1 MKTLDIAIGKK
12 LPLDI
17 LMQPVALLAQR
28 GWGKTVTAKGCY
40 EAAHDAGAQCIT
52 IFPTGKWWSLR
63 LAEDG
68 KSPGLKDVFIIGGPH
83 GDVPLTPASGKVIAK
98 LLIEKRIHAVIDVSL
113 LRKGE
118 RHRFLADLFEEFW
131 LLKKVENDN
140 YPVVIFIEE
149 AHAIAPQMLRQGQID
164 EARMLGAVEDL
175 AAEGRN
181 HGIGI
186 VLLDQRSAR
195 VNKNIIALVE
205 VLILG
210 RIGYPSDRKIIGEW
224 VVDKGAEDLEWLKEL
239 PRLKPGE
246 AYVYAPVLDIFER
259 LPLRMARTFNATAT
273 AKIGERTVKAGALTQ
288 VDVSALKDQMAEVIA
303 EAERDDPRALK
314 REVAQLRAE
323 LAKKPAAAAPAEP
336 QRIEVPFLSDNDR
349 AAMERL
355 AAQLDGFY
363 EKLSPMR
370 ITAADLKEALKAAVN
385 GPKTIITRVAVS
397 GTKVGVVTGAGVRTV
412 AARPGLVVRS
422 KHKPVATRA
431 IGEGGRPTYVDEDG
445 ETQTLSSKATEML
458 GELVDQEPRRLT
470 RDEWALR
477 SGLRNNG
484 NTRNLV
490 SELRTAGF
498 IHQKLDEPTDVGRQA
513 VGVPRRKMLDD
524 LVDLWTSKLSNRAAQ
539 MLRVVL
545 ASPGI
550 ERNAWAEASGI
561 QNNGNFRNLISELN
575 VAALV
580 TSPDRGK
587 TFFPSPALFYGQ
599 T

>member
-1 MKTLDIAIGKK
+1 MAAKTLDIAIGKK

-63 LAEDG
+63 LAADG
-68 KSPGLKDVFIIGGPH
+68 KGPGLTDVFVIGGPH
-83 GDVPLTPASGKVIAK
+83 GDVPLTPSSGKVIAK
-98 LLIEKRIHAVIDVSL
+98 LLVEKHIHAVIDVSL

-131 LLKKVENDN
+131 LLKKLENEN
-140 YPVVIFIEE
+140 YPVVLFIEE

-210 RIGYPSDRKIIGEW
+210 RIGYPTDRKIIGDW

-246 AYVYAPVLDIFER
+246 AYIYAPVLDIFER

-273 AKIGERTVKAGALTQ
+273 AKIGERTMKAGALTQ
-288 VDVSALKDQMAEVIA
+288 VDVSALKEQMAQVIA
-303 EAERDDPRALK
+303 DAEKDDPKALK

-323 LAKKPAAAAPAEP
+323 LAKKPTAAPTAP
-336 QRIEVPFLSDNDR
+336 VKPVEVPVSIKEELAMLQRSIETIAKLGDQLAQKQQVVVTALDN
-349 AAMERL
+349 ATSKLKPTFER
-355 AAQLDGFY
+355 
-363 EKLSPMR
+363 PMQKPEVR
-370 ITAADLKEALKAAVN
+370 PPVALRRVPAPS
-385 GPKTIITRVAVS
+385 PKTSSTEEADDRVPSEYAMHLL
-397 GTKVGVVTGAGVRTV
+397 RTV
-412 AARPGLVVRS
+412 AQRYPMRPTKLQIALLAGRSTRSSAFDGAMAQISRNRWLEDRGGLFELTAEGRAIVGEVAEPMTAGNLQDVWLRNLPDYESGLLRVLIQEHPAPLTRPELGEKAGRSTTSSAFDTAVSTLKKQGLVV
-422 KHKPVATRA
+422 
-431 IGEGGRPTYVDEDG
+431 DG
-445 ETQTLSSKATEML
+445 P
-458 GELVDQEPRRLT
+458 D
-470 RDEWALR
+470 
-477 SGLRNNG
+477 GLRA
-484 NTRNLV
+484 
-490 SELRTAGF
+490 SET
-498 IHQKLDEPTDVGRQA
+498 
-513 VGVPRRKMLDD
+513 
-524 LVDLWTSKLSNRAAQ
+524 LWGGAA
-539 MLRVVL
+539 
-545 ASPGI
+545 
-550 ERNAWAEASGI
+550 
-561 QNNGNFRNLISELN
+561 
-575 VAALV
+575 
-580 TSPDRGK
+580 
-587 TFFPSPALFYGQ
+587 
-599 T
+599 